1 MKAKIYLIIIV
12 AALSAHDVNGQSI
25 SCTPEHV
32 TFASNGGSVLSVE
45 KTTVN
50 WKRIDYHIVDKKAVA
65 MTYKDINDPAT
76 NINPVQ
82 KDELSVLENSPDK
95 IVMIGGLMKNP
106 TEITLDV
113 IFPQDGNG
121 YTFYVS
127 DYPKTRLPGKSELVN
142 LSKLYM
148 LKCKDISKVSR

>member
-1 MKAKIYLIIIV
+1 MRAKIYLIIIV
-12 AALSAHDVNGQSI
+12 SALSVYDVYGQTI
-25 SCTPEHV
+25 SCTPEYV

-45 KTTVN
+45 KTTVS

-65 MTYKDINDPAT
+65 ITYKEINEPAT
-76 NINPVQ
+76 SIDPLQ
-82 KDELSVLENSPDK
+82 RDELSVLENSPDK
-95 IVMIGGLMKNP
+95 IVMMGGLMKNP

-121 YTFYVS
+121 YAFYVS

-142 LSKLYM
+142 LSTLYM
-148 LKCKDISKVSR
+148 LKCKDISEATR